1 MDMSVARANDAEAMR
16 FSHLW
21 NLAGLFTGLRLAAA
35 CAMPWLE
42 PTAWLLPVY
51 LFALL
56 TDILDGWVAR
66 RTGTTSAAG
75 AALDAWVDK
84 ILHVN
89 LLWSLTLADRLP
101 ALWMPALFARELI
114 QAPMIP
120 LLVRRFRKLEGP
132 PPASSWFGKGAT
144 IGLAL
149 TTVSAIVGPTSQLL
163 AGTTALLSLCAGLDY
178 ARRHRPDA
186 ALLGWL
192 RERAS

>member
-1 MDMSVARANDAEAMR
+1 MR

-21 NLAGLFTGLRLAAA
+21 NLAGLLTLARLVAA

-42 PTAWLLPVY
+42 PTPWLLPVY
-51 LFALL
+51 LVALV
-56 TDILDGWVAR
+56 TDVLDGWVAR

-89 LLWSLTLADRLP
+89 LLWSLTLADRMP
-101 ALWMPALFARELI
+101 VMWMPALFARELI

-132 PPASSWFGKGAT
+132 PPASSWVGRGAT
-144 IGLAL
+144 IGLAV
-149 TTVSAIVGPTSQLL
+149 TTVSAIVGHPSQVL
-163 AGTTALLSLCAGLDY
+163 AGSTALLSIAAGFDY
-178 ARRHRPDA
+178 ARVHRPDA
-186 ALLGWL
+186 ALLGWV
-192 RERAS
+192 RGRAS